1 LPASRASS
9 ETSLRGRCETISRE
23 GTPSV
28 HGSRVE
34 RIERCPPTFG
44 GVNEQVAVG
53 LLDLQNTRP
62 GHAGDL
68 ERSDA
73 GGDPMVRPRAE
84 IRDHAPRF
92 AITAIRVVVE
102 LEHGDFAKLDALS
115 RGDCAREFLR
125 LLALQAIETH
135 AVLMPRVRQRDG
147 SLRPKA
153 Y

>member
-1 LPASRASS
+1 MRAISNVAMPAAIQWS
-9 ETSLRGRCETISRE
+9 GQ
-23 GTPSV
+23 G
-28 HGSRVE
+28 
-34 RIERCPPTFG
+34 
-44 GVNEQVAVG
+44 
-53 LLDLQNTRP
+53 
-62 GHAGDL
+62 
-68 ERSDA
+68 
-73 GGDPMVRPRAE
+73 
-84 IRDHAPRF
+84 PRF
-92 AITAIRVVVE
+92 AITPIRVVVE